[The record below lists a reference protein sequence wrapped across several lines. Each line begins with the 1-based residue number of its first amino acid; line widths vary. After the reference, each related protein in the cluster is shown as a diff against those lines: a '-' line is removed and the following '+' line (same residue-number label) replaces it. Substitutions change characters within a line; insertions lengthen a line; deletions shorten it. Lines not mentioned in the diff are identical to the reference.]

1 MKKLT
6 QMIYESF
13 VQTKAP
19 ESLKVKTQKLIDR
32 DNEFKQTLSDKQM
45 KIYQSLDNA
54 KMECDDMEI
63 KLAIQYTIDTLKEI
77 LNTAIQKWVAFLK
90 EKTWKK

>member
-1 MKKLT
+1 MKKLA

-13 VQTKAP
+13 VQTKIP

-32 DNEFKQTLSDKQM
+32 DNEFKETLSEKQM

-77 LNTAIQKWVAFLK
+77 LNTAIQK
-90 EKTWKK
+90 